1 MRGILF
7 FYIISIFAPL
17 YIYIY
22 IYIILILILFLF
34 LFFLASGR
42 ANHGGHYPMV
52 SRHFQDLGFLYDSIH
67 A

>member
-17 YIYIY
+17 YIYIL
-22 IYIILILILFLF
+22 ILILILILI
-34 LFFLASGR
+34 FLASGR